1 MIQKNYK
8 LSLILSILCMS
19 CSFVTHSNDSDSTA
33 DPLIGTW
40 NLTSVNYFNN
50 PNCSGDPI
58 DSLDV
63 NSLEDLAAL
72 ELDEF
77 QLVLTVTIDSYI
89 IILLSISH
97 TSSDE
102 REEEAM
108 TGFVV
113 DHGDHYYVIYD
124 TEDDRDDCDERK
136 DYTINGDEA
145 EVYLYNCLP
154 SMPTPTGENVP
165 CQIYNMVKQ

>member
-1 MIQKNYK
+1 MSNKYTF
-8 LSLILSILCMS
+8 SLIISILCMS
-19 CSFVTHSNDSDSTA
+19 CGFVTDSNDSDSTS

-63 NSLEDLAAL
+63 NSQEDLAAL

-77 QLVLTVTIDSYI
+77 QLELTVTIDSYI
-89 IILLSISH
+89 IVLLSISS

-108 TGFVV
+108 TGIVV

-136 DYTINGDEA
+136 DYTINGDEV

-154 SMPTPTGENVP
+154 SMPTPTGNIVP
-165 CQIYNMVKQ
+165 CQIYTMVKQ

>member
-1 MIQKNYK
+1 
-8 LSLILSILCMS
+8 MS
-19 CSFVTHSNDSDSTA
+19 CGFVTDSNDSDSTA

-72 ELDEF
+72 GLDEF

-89 IILLSISH
+89 IIHLVIST

-108 TGFVV
+108 TGFLV
-113 DHGDHYYVIYD
+113 DHGDQYCVIWD
-124 TEDDRDDCDERK
+124 TGDGDECDECR
-136 DYTINGDEA
+136 DYTINGDVA
-145 EVYLYNCLP
+145 EFTSYNCPLP
-154 SMPTPTGENVP
+154 LPPHPNIP
-165 CQIYNMVKQ
+165 CQIYTLVKQ